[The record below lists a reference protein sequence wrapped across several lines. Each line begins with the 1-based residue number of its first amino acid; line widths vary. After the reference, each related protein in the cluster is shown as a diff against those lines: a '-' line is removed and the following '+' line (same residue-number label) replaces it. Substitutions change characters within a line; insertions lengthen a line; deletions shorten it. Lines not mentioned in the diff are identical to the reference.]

1 MEFSKL
7 SASEKMATYASVA
20 VVILAIYAVAQDWGG
35 LPVISLIGAVAVLAI
50 VFLPQMS
57 PGTNLPGSRGSL
69 MLIAGGAAAIFWAIA
84 ALSWLNW
91 IFNHLTAVDTW
102 IFLVGLAAALWLG
115 WMSWQAF
122 QGEGGKF
129 VLGSS
134 GGASAAPPAA
144 PAPSEPP
151 AQMAPP
157 PAPAAPPPAPAAPP
171 ASSMPEP
178 PAPSYGSE
186 QDTGTAAEGD
196 GGSDEET
203 TG

>member
-1 MEFSKL
+1 MDFSKL

-20 VVILAIYAVAQDWGG
+20 VAILAIYALANDWGG
-35 LPVISLIGAVAVLAI
+35 LLAISLIGALGVIAI
-50 VFLPQMS
+50 VFVPQMS

-69 MLIAGGAAAIFWAIA
+69 MLIFGGGAAIFWAIA

-91 IFNHLTAVDTW
+91 IFNHLGSVDTW
-102 IFLVGLAAALWLG
+102 IFLVGLAAAIWLG

-134 GGASAAPPAA
+134 GGASAAPPA
-144 PAPSEPP
+144 PSAPSEPAAP
-151 AQMAPP
+151 MAPP
-157 PAPAAPPPAPAAPP
+157 PAAAPPAPAA
-171 ASSMPEP
+171 APEP
-178 PAPSYGSE
+178 AAPEPAAPSYGGG
-186 QDTGTAAEGD
+186 QPDAGMAGD
-196 GGSDEET
+196 GEGGSDEET